1 MKPAARLWK
10 WFQKNARDLPWRKLS
25 PHGTRD
31 PYHVWL
37 AEIMLQQTQV
47 KTVIPYYEKFLQH
60 YPTLKKLAAAPLER
74 VLSDWAG
81 LGYYSRARNLH
92 RCAQFVVDELKGRWP
107 QSAAELQKLPGL
119 GAYTSAAMAALAFGE
134 NILAIDGNVARVLSR
149 YGTIKTPAAK
159 SRNEL
164 IAVGAEL
171 LYAPANG
178 GSAEALIELGALVCT
193 PKNPKCNECPLQ
205 QNCRAFQTNSVEQ
218 YPVKTAIRAPQ
229 TREARALLLT
239 NPDGE
244 ILTITRGENGL
255 FGGMMALPTTAL
267 QAQEQ
272 DHPLWRKYHG
282 RAHKVGM
289 ITHVLTHIKFEIVV
303 LHLRLNKTESQKIK
317 TGIWTKPAATKAMPK
332 LFQKMIR
339 LR

>member
-10 WFQKNARDLPWRKLS
+10 WFQKNARDLPWRKIS
-25 PHGTRD
+25 SGGKRD

-47 KTVIPYYEKFLQH
+47 KTVIPYYEKFLRH
-60 YPTLKKLAAAPLER
+60 YPTLKNLATAAPDR

-92 RCAQFVVDELKGRWP
+92 RCAQTVANELCGRWP
-107 QSAAELQKLPGL
+107 RNATELQKLPGL
-119 GAYTSAAMAALAFGE
+119 GAYTAAAMAALAFGE

-149 YGTIKTPAAK
+149 YGAVKTPVAK
-159 SRNEL
+159 ARDEL
-164 IAVGAEL
+164 ITVGQEL

-205 QNCRAFQTNSVEQ
+205 QNCKAFATGTVEK
-218 YPVKTAIRAPQ
+218 YPIKTAIRPPQ
-229 TREARALLLT
+229 IREAQALLIT
-239 NPDGE
+239 NSDGE
-244 ILTITRGENGL
+244 ILTITRNENGL

-267 QAQEQ
+267 QPAEK
-272 DHPLWRKYHG
+272 DHPLYQKYHT
-282 RAHKVGM
+282 RAHEIGK
-289 ITHVLTHIKFEIVV
+289 ITHVLTHIKFEIEI

-317 TGIWTKPAATKAMPK
+317 NAAWIKPGAAKAMPK

-339 LR
+339 LP